1 MNEINCNIEKN
12 FVIKDIPSAVPLAY
26 QALYLLNKK
35 MEEIRT
41 NELLRLSGE
50 EINEPNSKKTVREI
64 PTEQKIALTVPEAA
78 ELSNI
83 GQNKINKLLKTPNCP
98 FALFVGAKKLVKR
111 KEFEKFIS
119 NRLEI

>member
-1 MNEINCNIEKN
+1 MNEITCNIEKN
-12 FVIKDIPSAVPLAY
+12 YVTKDIPSAVPLAY

-35 MEEIRT
+35 MEEIKE
-41 NELLRLSGE
+41 NDLLRLADEGISE
-50 EINEPNSKKTVREI
+50 TVSKKTVREI

-98 FALFVGAKKLVKR
+98 FALFVGTKKLVKR
-111 KEFEKFIS
+111 KEFEKFLN